1 MTALYGQAF
10 YGRACGVPREGSGS
24 QGRTGKENWE
34 RSSGGGVMWAGGGEW
49 KGSARRGQSACVFAS
64 ISELTR

>member
-24 QGRTGKENWE
+24 QGRTGELGE
-34 RSSGGGVMWAGGGEW
+34 LVGGRSYVGGRWRMEGVRE
-49 KGSARRGQSACVFAS
+49 ARPECVRFC
-64 ISELTR
+64 IHL